1 MTSWIGP
8 ALMLMSNLRFAHK
21 FALIAVLFLV
31 PLTFVTSQF
40 WQYSSDNISQLQTEI
55 TGIET
60 LLVLNNHSFDVVQ
73 GRRNSWQELKRQFP
87 ARVVEDSIVGH
98 MQLLEEAHLE
108 TERQY
113 KLQLDAES
121 LSHYEIQLLAEWL
134 PQMMIRLASI
144 QQNTLAVIDQ
154 GFTPDSYI
162 ALTGELKLAAKQM
175 LWLQDN
181 LVPEGE
187 QIKPQV
193 DKTRQTIETF
203 INIINQKV
211 IQPDNVQ
218 QGQGLQQNL
227 YNELISQLQTFQQ
240 AIAVSLQQEVTK
252 RLSGLKSDQGMILAI
267 TLLALLAAMYLFLGF
282 YQQVTQ
288 LVAQFAQASSNLAD
302 GDLSTH
308 LKESSQD
315 EMRSL
320 VKGMNQVAVSFR
332 DVVSD
337 AQIVAR
343 TVVANSQSLD
353 EQVKESVAQSEQQK
367 QVSENVSQAMTG
379 VSDSAE
385 QVASH
390 TSEAA
395 DAARHVNGLAAE
407 TQVVIKDVVTVTQAL
422 MDEVQSASETISGLA
437 QEAENIGQVS
447 DVIREIADQTN
458 LLALNA
464 AIEAARAG
472 EQGRGFAVVADE
484 VRTLAQRTQ
493 DSTEVIRTTIE
504 TLNQSS
510 QQAVDVIDSSL
521 NKVQDSVQKVEQ
533 GEQSL
538 QGIND
543 AISQIQTLNEQMA
556 NAAQQQQALTS
567 ELQSAVQEITESAE
581 NSALGARQT
590 AQRSRDLAKVAT
602 DLESNLGHFNI

>member
-395 DAARHVNGLAAE
+395 DAARHVNGLVAE

>member
-1 MTSWIGP
+1 MTNWIGP
-8 ALMLMSNLRFAHK
+8 AHILMSNLKFAHK
-21 FALIAVLFLV
+21 FALIAVFFLI
-31 PLTFVTSQF
+31 PLIFVTHQF
-40 WQYSSDNISQLQTEI
+40 WQNSSDYVRQLETEVEGVSKLLLLNEQSFAVI
-55 TGIET
+55 KGDRSGWSALNREFPGVARENSIEAH
-60 LLVLNNHSFDVVQ
+60 LS
-73 GRRNSWQELKRQFP
+73 
-87 ARVVEDSIVGH
+87 
-98 MQLLEEAHLE
+98 LLEEAHLQV
-108 TERQY
+108 ERQY

-121 LSHYEIQLLAEWL
+121 LTHYEIQLLAEWL
-134 PQMMIRLASI
+134 PQMLSRLSGI
-144 QQNTLAVIDQ
+144 QAHSLQVIDS
-154 GFTPDSYI
+154 GFTPESYI
-162 ALTGELKLAAKQM
+162 ALTGDIKLAAKQV
-175 LWLQDN
+175 LWIRDN
-181 LVPEGE
+181 LVAEGQKIE
-187 QIKPQV
+187 SYVASSQQKIEAFIS
-193 DKTRQTIETF
+193 TINTT
-203 INIINQKV
+203 IV
-211 IQPDNVQ
+211 TPDSVQ
-218 QGQGLQQNL
+218 QEAGQQQAD
-227 YNELISQLQTFQQ
+227 YSSLIAHLQTTQQ
-240 AIAVSLQQEVTK
+240 AIANSLQQELAQ
-252 RLSGLKSDQGMILAI
+252 RLARLKLDQNMVLVI
-267 TLLALLAAMYLFLGF
+267 TLFALAAAMYLFLGF
-282 YQQVTQ
+282 YKQVTR
-288 LVAQFAQASSNLAD
+288 LVSQFTLASQSLAD

-308 LKESSQD
+308 LKVTSRD

-332 DVVSD
+332 DVVSG
-337 AQIVAR
+337 AQEVAR
-343 TVVANSQSLD
+343 TVVKNSQSLD
-353 EQVKESVAQSEQQK
+353 HQVKESVAHSEQQK
-367 QVSENVSQAMTG
+367 QVSNNVCQAMNG

-422 MDEVQSASETISGLA
+422 MAEVQTASETISGLA

-521 NKVQDSVQKVEQ
+521 EKVQHSVQKVEQ

-556 NAAQQQQALTS
+556 NAAQQQQTLTA
-567 ELQSAVQEITESAE
+567 ELQLAVQDITESAE
-581 NSALGARQT
+581 SSAAGAQQT
-590 AQRSRDLAKVAT
+590 ATRSRDLAKVAT
-602 DLESNLGHFNI
+602 DLESNLGRFNI